1 MTLPPSAPRIV
12 PDHHPSACGSVAP
25 SRISRSKVPSP
36 RLAIAHEASTIA
48 WASTALRTRPPRSA
62 GAAARLIGR
71 KRVLMSRPAET
82 AAATPPPS
90 SSTLTA
96 ANWAAPAKTTNDIT
110 IVAVAP
116 RIGSAS
122 TPNDAPI
129 ANVGSTNGAAARMPR
144 RSPDPVSRGISARS
158 EAIAALAL
166 DLADVDRL
174 DVGAARAGATG
185 LDHTLDRLRLALEMD
200 LDGAVGAVRG
210 PARDPGPLGG
220 AGDGGAGEH
229 ALHVAVDDDAP
240 GDHVASAS
248 AKAAR
253 EASPSTQKT
262 MRSSSEPSS
271 RCRRTSSTSIAA
283 ASSIGKPPTP
293 VPKATSASERQP

>member
-71 KRVLMSRPAET
+71 KRVLMSRPADT

-96 ANWAAPAKTTNDIT
+96 ANWAAPAKTTNDMT

-166 DLADVDRL
+166 ALADVDRL
-174 DVGAARAGATG
+174 DVGAARAGPTG
-185 LDHTLDRLRLALEMD
+185 LDHTLDCLWLALEIG
-200 LDGAVGAVRG
+200 LDGAVGAGRG
-210 PARDPGPLGG
+210 PAGDPGPLRSPPGG
-220 AGDGGAGEH
+220 AGAAVRAPAGDPGLLGCARDGRAEEH
-229 ALHVAVDDDAP
+229 ALQVAVDDDAP
-240 GDHVASAS
+240 GDH
-248 AKAAR
+248 
-253 EASPSTQKT
+253 
-262 MRSSSEPSS
+262 
-271 RCRRTSSTSIAA
+271 A
-283 ASSIGKPPTP
+283 AS
-293 VPKATSASERQP
+293 VAASTF